1 MLGKFTSDQHLYCT
15 ADLRYSS
22 FTLYHLL
29 RSRNYYKISVML
41 TRRANSGEQKCK
53 CLLRGHDNRD
63 YRGKK
68 YFAELQSHITL
79 TLTAR
84 DARVHRF
91 PSEVQSISSGTREN
105 QINLHTEQRRD
116 APTQWR
122 SCEARNTEE
131 SDTQ

>member
-29 RSRNYYKISVML
+29 LTRNYYKILVMWISRRIVESRSVNVFSEVM
-41 TRRANSGEQKCK
+41 TTEITEEIN
-53 CLLRGHDNRD
+53 
-63 YRGKK
+63 Y
-68 YFAELQSHITL
+68 YTELQSHITL